1 MRKPICAG
9 AVRRV
14 LRALAAAGA
23 FGLTPMASLIAQPM
37 HDGPR
42 RDVAPELVSEGERAI
57 VLRRSSSAVALAV
70 GNVGALLTDADVLFY
85 NPAMLTQARGMSAS
99 VQRDGRDAATGAIAS
114 VQTFGALGVGL
125 GARLTTSPAERFE
138 SSLALTAGAARA
150 LGPARLG
157 VAGTYARE
165 ADRGALSVDVAGV
178 LPFGPGDAL
187 GVSVIV
193 QHLGATIAPNSVFG
207 NAKPWRTVV
216 AFGGR
221 NYPLATFFDLSAYT
235 QMSIDA
241 DGTQQLAGGAELA
254 WVPLEGVAVAVR
266 GGARNARPIER
277 PFTAGLGMTLDRW
290 SIDYAVELDPEQ
302 RRDGRAVHRIGLRI
316 R

>member
-1 MRKPICAG
+1 M
-9 AVRRV
+9 
-14 LRALAAAGA
+14 ALALGIA
-23 FGLTPMASLIAQPM
+23 PIMSVIAQPM
-37 HDGPR
+37 PDGPR
-42 RDVAPELVSEGERAI
+42 RDIAPDLVSEGERAI
-57 VLRRSSSAVALAV
+57 VLRRSASAVALAV

-85 NPAMLTQARGMSAS
+85 NPSMLTQARGMSAS
-99 VQRDGRDAATGAIAS
+99 WQRDGSDAATGAIAS
-114 VQTFGALGVGL
+114 VQAFGALGVGV
-125 GARLTTSPAERFE
+125 GARLSTSPAERFE
-138 SSLALTAGAARA
+138 SSVALTAGVARA

-165 ADRGALSVDVAGV
+165 VERDALSVDVAGV

-193 QHLGATIAPNSVFG
+193 QHLGATMAPNRVFG
-207 NAKPWRTVV
+207 NAEPWRAVV

-221 NYPLATFFDLSAYT
+221 NYPLATFFDLSAFT
-235 QMSIDA
+235 QMAIDA
-241 DGTQQLAGGAELA
+241 DGTRQLAGGAELA

-277 PFTAGLGMTLDRW
+277 PFTGGLGVTLDRW
-290 SIDYAVELDPEQ
+290 SIDYAVEMDPEQ
-302 RRDGRAVHRIGLRI
+302 RRDGRTVHRLGLRV